1 MNWKQTI
8 GLVLAL
14 GLIVALCFT
23 VIFPELYKS
32 QRQAGPEM
40 GKQKE
45 AAQEGEGKAVLP
57 KLKGIRWK
65 SPEEGEKPKKK
76 PAARKAVAAK
86 EARPEKEAPTGEA
99 PGPEP
104 LLELLDM
111 VWYEQEGYVIVEGTV
126 RNVSEESLPSVQVH
140 ALFEGEGKRYIIS
153 GYSMIELNPIFPGQ
167 VSTFN
172 VTERYYPEMKEVV
185 LDFKRFSG
193 ESIPWRKAE
202 VEEAEEPEAPHAEEA
217 QAAEGA
223 SAAEADIGMAAE
235 E

>member
-8 GLVLAL
+8 GLLLAL
-14 GLIVALCFT
+14 GLMVALCFA

-32 QRQAGPEM
+32 QRQAGPET
-40 GKQKE
+40 GKDME
-45 AAQEGEGKAVLP
+45 ATQEGEGKAVLP
-57 KLKGIRWK
+57 KLKGVRWK

-76 PAARKAVAAK
+76 PAARKAVATK
-86 EARPEKEAPTGEA
+86 EARPEKGSPAGEEAVTAEA

-126 RNVSEESLPSVQVH
+126 RNVSKESLPSVQVH

-153 GYSMIELNPIFPGQ
+153 GYSMIELNPIFPEQ

-185 LDFKRFSG
+185 LDFKRFAG
-193 ESIPWRKAE
+193 ESIPWRKAK
-202 VEEAEEPEAPHAEEA
+202 VEEPEAAEV
-217 QAAEGA
+217 
-223 SAAEADIGMAAE
+223 IE
-235 E
+235 ESPAHE

>member
-32 QRQAGPEM
+32 QRQAGPEL

-45 AAQEGEGKAVLP
+45 ATREGEGKAVLP
-57 KLKGIRWK
+57 KLKGVRWK
-65 SPEEGEKPKKK
+65 SPDEGEEPRKK
-76 PAARKAVAAK
+76 PAARKARAAKKAKPEEKAPAGEEAVAA
-86 EARPEKEAPTGEA
+86 EA

-111 VWYEQEGYVIVEGTV
+111 VWYEQEGYVIVAGTV
-126 RNVSEESLPSVQVH
+126 RNVSKESLPSVQVH

-172 VTERYYPEMKEVV
+172 VTERYYPEMKKVV

-202 VEEAEEPEAPHAEEA
+202 VEEPEAAE
-217 QAAEGA
+217 
-223 SAAEADIGMAAE
+223 MLE
-235 E
+235 ESPSPE